1 MSAEQRTGPFWD
13 FVAGRADPPPIAA
26 LLGFD
31 LVAVDPDAG
40 TIEVGFTATD
50 QFRNPVGDVQGGILG
65 AMLDDTLGPC
75 LVATLGPEQW
85 APTLELHT
93 HFLAPARVGRLLG
106 RARVVQRGRRVAFLA
121 GELIQGEVVVAT
133 ATATALIRS

>member
-1 MSAEQRTGPFWD
+1 MATDVRTGPFWD
-13 FVAGRADPPPIAA
+13 FVEGRAAPPPVAA
-26 LLGFD
+26 LLGFE

-93 HFLAPARVGRLLG
+93 HYLAPARVGRLVG
-106 RARVVQRGRRVAFLA
+106 HARVVQRGRSVAFLA
-121 GELIQGEVVVAT
+121 GELRQGDVVVAT
-133 ATATALIRS
+133 ATATALIRG

>member
-1 MSAEQRTGPFWD
+1 MSGHMSGHRSGEHRTGPFWD
-13 FVAGRADPPPIAA
+13 FVAGRVDPPPIAA

-50 QFRNPVGDVQGGILG
+50 QFRNPVG
-65 AMLDDTLGPC
+65 
-75 LVATLGPEQW
+75 
-85 APTLELHT
+85 
-93 HFLAPARVGRLLG
+93 
-106 RARVVQRGRRVAFLA
+106 
-121 GELIQGEVVVAT
+121 GELTQGEVVVAT